1 MRRFAEHVHVQLCIT
16 RLQCLITTKNTLQ
29 VASESVGLYG
39 RNVVTFELAT
49 HGRRSKEPLPSSLI
63 GSGNC

>member
-1 MRRFAEHVHVQLCIT
+1 MRLFAERVHVQLCIT
-16 RLQCLITTKNTLQ
+16 PLQCLITTNTLQ

-49 HGRRSKEPLPSSLI
+49 HGRRSKEPLPSCLI

>member
-1 MRRFAEHVHVQLCIT
+1 MYQLIFNVST
-16 RLQCLITTKNTLQ
+16 NLQ

-49 HGRRSKEPLPSSLI
+49 HGRRSKEPLPSCLI
-63 GSGNC
+63 GSGNY